1 MLRTV
6 ARAKLHVGVVPRTA
20 PQGAARASLEEVQII
35 SREPKTPEEEWD
47 LPEPSYADESRS
59 TFREVF
65 GVIEFRA
72 LWVAQVLSVA
82 GDQLARVALTLLV
95 FARTHSAL
103 LAAVTFVAS
112 VVPTFVGS
120 VALSGL
126 ADRLPRRRVMIACD
140 LSRAALVAIMALPG
154 MPIAAM
160 VFLLCVVT
168 LISGPFGSARAALT
182 ADILTGDRYVLGVA
196 VTLTTLQFAQVVGFA
211 AGGAMVGFFGVRAS
225 LLADAGTFVV
235 SAAIVRAWVR
245 ARPPA
250 RTGRRDHAGSLVD
263 LTEGIKLVF
272 GDPRLLIPMLLGW
285 LGAFYNAPEGIAAP
299 LAQSLGGGDVA
310 AGLILASGA
319 LGATIGAIGFSRF
332 VGPAQRLRWM
342 QPLAV
347 AASGA
352 LILFAVGPT
361 LPVALLILCVSGI
374 FACYQLAAN
383 AQFVANTPPGQRSQA
398 FGIAQGGLS
407 LGQGTAMILAGAAAG
422 RVSPSLVVAASGAIG
437 AGVALVILLTSRA
450 R

>member
-1 MLRTV
+1 MRG
-6 ARAKLHVGVVPRTA
+6 AHHACRASR
-20 PQGAARASLEEVQII
+20 AAWTSLEEVQII
-35 SREPKTPEEEWD
+35 SREPATPEEERGLTVPPD
-47 LPEPSYADESRS
+47 AGESRS

-65 GVIEFRA
+65 SVGEFRA
-72 LWVAQVLSVA
+72 LWAAQVLSVA

-112 VVPTFVGS
+112 VVPMFVGS

-140 LSRAALVAIMALPG
+140 LSRAALVAIMALHG
-154 MPIAAM
+154 IPIAVM
-160 VFLLCVVT
+160 VCLLGVVT
-168 LISGPFGSARAALT
+168 LISGPFSSARAALT
-182 ADILTGDRYVLGVA
+182 ADILSGDRYVLGVA
-196 VTLTTLQFAQVVGFA
+196 VTLTTMQFAQVVGFA
-211 AGGAMVGFFGVRAS
+211 AGGAMVGFLGVRTS
-225 LLADAGTFVV
+225 LLADAGTFVA
-235 SAAIVRAWVR
+235 SAVIARAWVG

-250 RTGRRDHAGSLVD
+250 RTERGGRTESLAEV
-263 LTEGIKLVF
+263 TSGIRLVF
-272 GDPRLLIPMLLGW
+272 GDRRLLIPMLLAW
-285 LGAFYNAPEGIAAP
+285 LSAFYNAPEGVAAP

-319 LGATIGAIGFSRF
+319 LGATAGAIAFSRL
-332 VGPAQRLRWM
+332 VGPSERLRWM
-342 QPLAV
+342 KPIAV
-347 AASGA
+347 VASGA

-361 LPVALLILCVSGI
+361 LPVALIILCVSGI

-407 LGQGTAMILAGAAAG
+407 LGQGTAMILAGAAAE

-437 AGVALVILLTSRA
+437 AGVALVILLTPRA
-450 R
+450 H